1 MSLLEL
7 KTVSKRFGGLM
18 AVGNM
23 SFTLEKGE
31 ILGLIGPNGAGKTTI
46 FNLINGYYPPSKG
59 EIFFAGERI
68 DGLKP
73 HVVARRG
80 LARTFQVVKPLA
92 RLTVLEN
99 VMASAFLRT
108 AHRDEAR
115 AIALEATAFAEMEEW
130 RDRVAGSLPL
140 GMRKRLEMARAL
152 ATKPQL
158 LLLDENFAG
167 LNPAEVEKTI
177 EIVRK
182 IHASGITILIIEHN
196 MRVIM
201 TISHR
206 LLCIN
211 YGEKIAE
218 GTPREVA
225 DNQQVIDAYLGVAGD
240 QSVPRT
246 PGGVATDAAP
256 PRTPGDPARA

>member
-7 KTVSKRFGGLM
+7 KGVSRRFGGLM
-18 AVGNM
+18 AVNNM
-23 SFTLEKGE
+23 SFTVEKGE

-46 FNLINGYYPPSKG
+46 FNLINGYFPPTAG
-59 EIFFAGERI
+59 AIFLNGERI
-68 DGLKP
+68 DGSKP
-73 HVVARRG
+73 HVVCRRG

-99 VMASAFLRT
+99 VMASAFCRT
-108 AHRDEAR
+108 GKREEAHEM
-115 AIALEATAFAEMEEW
+115 ALDATAFTEMDAW
-130 RDRVAGSLPL
+130 RDRPAGSLPL

-152 ATKPQL
+152 ATRPEL

-167 LNPAEVEKTI
+167 LNPSEVEKTI
-177 EIVRK
+177 DIVKK
-182 IHASGITILIIEHN
+182 IHGSGVTILIIEHN

-201 TISHR
+201 AISHR

-240 QSVPRT
+240 LAVPRT
-246 PGGVATDAAP
+246 P
-256 PRTPGDPARA
+256 

>member
-7 KTVSKRFGGLM
+7 RDVSKRFGGLQ
-18 AVGNM
+18 AVGHM
-23 SFTLEKGE
+23 SFTLEKGD

-46 FNLINGYYPPSKG
+46 FNLINGYYPPTGGTILFKG
-59 EIFFAGERI
+59 GRV

-73 HVVARRG
+73 HTVCHLG

-99 VMASAFLRT
+99 VMVSAFCRT
-108 AHRDEAR
+108 DRREEAR
-115 AIALEATAFAEMEEW
+115 AMALEATAFTEMEAW
-130 RDRVAGSLPL
+130 RDRLAGSLPL

-152 ATKPQL
+152 ATKPEL

-177 EIVRK
+177 AIVKK
-182 IHASGITILIIEHN
+182 IHENGITILIIEHI

-201 TISHR
+201 AISHR
-206 LLCIN
+206 LICIN

-225 DNQQVIDAYLGVAGD
+225 DNQQVIDAYLGVAN
-240 QSVPRT
+240 
-246 PGGVATDAAP
+246 A
-256 PRTPGDPARA
+256 

>member
-7 KTVSKRFGGLM
+7 SGVSKRFGGLQ

-23 SFTLEKGE
+23 TFSIGKGE

-46 FNLINGYYPPSKG
+46 FNLINGYYAPDAG
-59 EIFFAGERI
+59 EIRLNGDRI

-73 HVVARRG
+73 HKVCRRG

-99 VMASAFLRT
+99 VMVSAFSRT
-108 AHRDEAR
+108 NHLSEAEQYAR
-115 AIALEATAFAEMEEW
+115 EAITFAEMDAW
-130 RDRVAGSLPL
+130 RDYLAKSLPL

-152 ATKPQL
+152 ATKPEL

-167 LNPAEVEKTI
+167 LNPSEVDRTL

-182 IHASGITILIIEHN
+182 IHDSGITILIIEHN

-201 TISHR
+201 AVSHR
-206 LLCIN
+206 ILAIN
-211 YGEKIAE
+211 YGERLSE
-218 GTPREVA
+218 GTPQEVA
-225 DNQQVIDAYLGVAGD
+225 NDPKVVEAYLGVAH
-240 QSVPRT
+240 
-246 PGGVATDAAP
+246 A
-256 PRTPGDPARA
+256 

>member
-7 KTVSKRFGGLM
+7 RDVSKRFGGLQ
-18 AVGNM
+18 AVGHM
-23 SFTLEKGE
+23 SFKLEKGD

-46 FNLINGYYPPSKG
+46 FNLINGYFPPTGGTILFKG
-59 EIFFAGERI
+59 TRI

-73 HVVARRG
+73 YDVCQLG

-99 VMASAFLRT
+99 VMVSAFCRT
-108 AHRDEAR
+108 DHREEAR
-115 AIALEATAFAEMEEW
+115 VMALEATAFTEMDAW
-130 RDRVAGSLPL
+130 RDRLAGSLPL
-140 GMRKRLEMARAL
+140 GLRKRLEMARAL
-152 ATKPQL
+152 ATKPDV

-167 LNPAEVEKTI
+167 LNPSEVEKTI
-177 EIVRK
+177 TIVKK
-182 IHASGITILIIEHN
+182 IHQSGITILIIEHN

-201 TISHR
+201 AISQR

-225 DNQQVIDAYLGVAGD
+225 ENQQVIDAYLGVAN
-240 QSVPRT
+240 
-246 PGGVATDAAP
+246 A
-256 PRTPGDPARA
+256 

>member
-1 MSLLEL
+1 VEAPALRGSTGGGVSLLAL
-7 KTVSKRFGGLM
+7 NDVSKRFGGLQ
-18 AVGNM
+18 AVGHM
-23 SFTLEKGE
+23 SFVIEKGE

-46 FNLINGYYPPSKG
+46 FNLINGYYPPTAGTILFKG
-59 EIFFAGERI
+59 GRI

-73 HVVARRG
+73 HTVCHLG

-99 VMASAFLRT
+99 VMASAFCRT
-108 AHRDEAR
+108 NKRDTAR
-115 AIALEATAFAEMEEW
+115 EMALEATAFAEIEEW
-130 RDRVAGSLPL
+130 RDRSAGSLPL

-152 ATKPQL
+152 ATRPEL

-167 LNPAEVEKTI
+167 LNPAEAEKTI

-182 IHASGITILIIEHN
+182 IHQSGVTILIIEHI

-206 LLCIN
+206 LICIN

-225 DNQQVIDAYLGVAGD
+225 DNQQVIDAYLGVAN
-240 QSVPRT
+240 
-246 PGGVATDAAP
+246 A
-256 PRTPGDPARA
+256 

>member
-7 KTVSKRFGGLM
+7 NDVSKRFGGLQ
-18 AVGNM
+18 AVGHM
-23 SFTLEKGE
+23 SFAIEKGE

-46 FNLINGYYPPSKG
+46 FNLINGYFPPSDG
-59 EIFFAGERI
+59 TISFNGERI

-73 HVVARRG
+73 HVVCARG

-99 VMASAFLRT
+99 VMVSAFGR
-108 AHRDEAR
+108 ARDREEAR
-115 AIALEATAFAEMEEW
+115 KTALEAIAFTELEDWTE
-130 RDRVAGSLPL
+130 RKAGSLPL

-152 ATKPQL
+152 ATKPEL

-167 LNPAEVEKTI
+167 LNPVEVEKTI
-177 EIVRK
+177 EIVKK
-182 IHASGITILIIEHN
+182 IHQSGVTILIIEHN

-201 TISHR
+201 AVSLR
-206 LLCIN
+206 LICIN

-225 DNQQVIDAYLGVAGD
+225 DNQQVIEAYLGVA
-240 QSVPRT
+240 
-246 PGGVATDAAP
+246 DA
-256 PRTPGDPARA
+256 

>member
-7 KTVSKRFGGLM
+7 KGVSKRFGGLM
-18 AVGNM
+18 AVDDVT
-23 SFTLEKGE
+23 FAIAKGE
-31 ILGLIGPNGAGKTTI
+31 ILGLIGPNGAGKTTL
-46 FNLINGYYPPSKG
+46 FNVINGY
-59 EIFFAGERI
+59 FAPTAGTILFKEQRI

-73 HVVARRG
+73 HEVCRRG

-99 VMASAFLRT
+99 VMASAFCRT
-108 AHRDEAR
+108 RYREEAR
-115 AIALEATAFAEMEEW
+115 AMALEATAFAEMDEW
-130 RDRVAGSLPL
+130 RDRLAGSLPL

-152 ATKPQL
+152 ATRPEL

-167 LNPAEVEKTI
+167 LNPSEVEKTI
-177 EIVRK
+177 DIVRK
-182 IHASGITILIIEHN
+182 IHGSGVTILIIEHN

-201 TISHR
+201 AISHR

-225 DNQQVIDAYLGVAGD
+225 DNQQVIDAYLGVSGD
-240 QSVPRT
+240 E
-246 PGGVATDAAP
+246 AHA
-256 PRTPGDPARA
+256 

>member
-1 MSLLEL
+1 VTLLEL
-7 KTVSKRFGGLM
+7 SGVSKRFGGLM
-18 AVGNM
+18 AVGNV
-23 SFTLEKGE
+23 SFQLEKGT

-46 FNLINGYYPPSKG
+46 FNVINGYFPPTSG
-59 EIFFAGERI
+59 EIRFRGERV

-73 HVVARRG
+73 HVLCHRG

-99 VMASAFLRT
+99 VMASAFCRT
-108 AHRDEAR
+108 NDREKAR
-115 AIALEATAFAEMEEW
+115 EMAMEATAFAEMEAW
-130 RDRVAGSLPL
+130 RDHNAGSLPL

-152 ATKPQL
+152 ATKPEL

-167 LNPAEVEKTI
+167 LNPTEVEKTI
-177 EIVRK
+177 DIVRK

-201 TISHR
+201 AISHR
-206 LLCIN
+206 LICIN

-218 GTPREVA
+218 GSPREVA
-225 DNQQVIDAYLGVAGD
+225 DDQQVIDAYLGVAH
-240 QSVPRT
+240 
-246 PGGVATDAAP
+246 A
-256 PRTPGDPARA
+256 

>member
-7 KTVSKRFGGLM
+7 RGVTKRFGGLQ

-23 SFTLEKGE
+23 TFTIERGD
-31 ILGLIGPNGAGKTTI
+31 IFGLIGPNGAGKTTV
-46 FNLINGYYPPSKG
+46 FNLINGYFPLTSGEVLFKG
-59 EIFFAGERI
+59 ERV

-73 HVVARRG
+73 YEVCRRG

-99 VMASAFLRT
+99 VMVSAFCRT
-108 AHRDEAR
+108 DHRGEAT
-115 AIALEATAFAEMEEW
+115 AMAMEATAFTEMEAW
-130 RDRVAGSLPL
+130 RDRLAGSLPL

-152 ATKPQL
+152 ATKPDL

-177 EIVRK
+177 TIVRK
-182 IHASGITILIIEHN
+182 IHESGVTILIIEHN

-201 TISHR
+201 SISQK
-206 LLCIN
+206 LLCMC

-218 GTPREVA
+218 GTPQEVA
-225 DNQQVIDAYLGVAGD
+225 NDPRVIEAYLG
-240 QSVPRT
+240 
-246 PGGVATDAAP
+246 AAH
-256 PRTPGDPARA
+256 A

>member
-7 KTVSKRFGGLM
+7 KKVSKRFGGLQ
-18 AVGNM
+18 AVGHM
-23 SFTLEKGE
+23 SFEVQKGE
-31 ILGLIGPNGAGKTTI
+31 ILGLIGPNGAGKTTL
-46 FNLINGYYPPSKG
+46 FNLINGYLPPTEGQILFKD
-59 EIFFAGERI
+59 ERI

-73 HVVARRG
+73 YVVCHRG

-99 VMASAFLRT
+99 VMVSAFCHT
-108 AHRDEAR
+108 EHRDEAR
-115 AIALEATAFAEMEEW
+115 EMALEATAFTEMEAW
-130 RDRVAGSLPL
+130 RDRPAGSLPL

-152 ATKPQL
+152 ATKPDI

-167 LNPAEVEKTI
+167 LNPSEVEKTI
-177 EIVRK
+177 AIVKK
-182 IHASGITILIIEHN
+182 IHETGITILIIEHN

-201 TISHR
+201 AISHR
-206 LLCIN
+206 LICIN

-225 DNQQVIDAYLGVAGD
+225 DNQQVIDAYLGVAN
-240 QSVPRT
+240 
-246 PGGVATDAAP
+246 A
-256 PRTPGDPARA
+256 

>member
-1 MSLLEL
+1 MTALITLNDV
-7 KTVSKRFGGLM
+7 TKRFGGLQ

-23 SFTLEKGE
+23 TFSLNKGE

-46 FNLINGYYPPSKG
+46 FNLINGYYPPTRGTILFKG
-59 EIFFAGERI
+59 DRI

-73 HVVARRG
+73 HKVCRLG

-92 RLTVLEN
+92 RLSVLDN
-99 VMASAFLRT
+99 VMVSAFSRT
-108 AHRDEAR
+108 NRRHEAEK
-115 AIALEATAFAEMEEW
+115 AALEATAFTEMDAW
-130 RDRVAGSLPL
+130 RDVRAGSLPL

-152 ATKPQL
+152 ATKPEV

-167 LNPAEVEKTI
+167 LNPTEVENTI
-177 EIVRK
+177 EIVKK
-182 IHASGITILIIEHN
+182 IHGSGVTILIIEHI

-201 TISHR
+201 SISHR
-206 LLCIN
+206 IICIN

-225 DNQQVIDAYLGVAGD
+225 DNQQVIDAYLGVA
-240 QSVPRT
+240 
-246 PGGVATDAAP
+246 
-256 PRTPGDPARA
+256 

>member
-1 MSLLEL
+1 VSLLEV
-7 KTVSKRFGGLM
+7 KDVTKRFGGLQ
-18 AVGNM
+18 AVGHMTFSLN
-23 SFTLEKGE
+23 KGE

-46 FNLINGYYPPSKG
+46 FNLINGYIPPTSG
-59 EIFFAGERI
+59 EVLFKGERI

-73 HVVARRG
+73 HVVCRRG

-99 VMASAFLRT
+99 VMASAFCRT
-108 AHRDEAR
+108 NSRETAR
-115 AIALEATAFAEMEEW
+115 EMALEATAFAEMEAW

-152 ATKPQL
+152 ATKPEL

-167 LNPAEVEKTI
+167 LNPAEVENTI
-177 EIVRK
+177 EIVKK
-182 IHASGITILIIEHN
+182 IHGSGVTILIIEHI

-206 LLCIN
+206 LICIN

-225 DNQQVIDAYLGVAGD
+225 DNQQVIDAYLGVAN
-240 QSVPRT
+240 
-246 PGGVATDAAP
+246 A
-256 PRTPGDPARA
+256 

>member
-7 KTVSKRFGGLM
+7 TNVSKRFGGLM
-18 AVGNM
+18 AVDGV
-23 SFTLEKGE
+23 SFQLEEGQ

-46 FNLINGYYPPSKG
+46 FNLVNGYFRPTTG
-59 EIFFAGERI
+59 QIALRGERI

-73 HVVARRG
+73 HQVCRRG

-99 VMASAFLRT
+99 VMASAFART
-108 AHRDEAR
+108 QKRDTAR
-115 AIALEATAFAEMEEW
+115 EIALEATAFTEMEEW
-130 RDRVAGSLPL
+130 RDRSAGSLPL

-152 ATKPQL
+152 ATRPEI

-167 LNPAEVEKTI
+167 LNPAEVDKTI
-177 EIVRK
+177 EIVKK
-182 IHASGITILIIEHN
+182 IHASGVTILIIEHN

-201 TISHR
+201 AVSHR
-206 LLCIN
+206 IICIN

-225 DNQQVIDAYLGVAGD
+225 DNQKVIDAYLGVAN
-240 QSVPRT
+240 
-246 PGGVATDAAP
+246 A
-256 PRTPGDPARA
+256 

>member
-7 KTVSKRFGGLM
+7 SDVSKRFGGLQ
-18 AVGNM
+18 AVGHM
-23 SFTLEKGE
+23 SFALEKGE

-46 FNLINGYYPPSKG
+46 FNLINGYYPPTGGTILFKG
-59 EIFFAGERI
+59 ARI

-73 HVVARRG
+73 HTICQLG

-99 VMASAFLRT
+99 VMVSAFCRT
-108 AHRDEAR
+108 DHREEAR
-115 AIALEATAFAEMEEW
+115 AMALEATAFTEMDAW

-140 GMRKRLEMARAL
+140 GLRKRLELARAL
-152 ATKPQL
+152 ATKPDI

-167 LNPAEVEKTI
+167 LNPSEVEKTI
-177 EIVRK
+177 AIVKK
-182 IHASGITILIIEHN
+182 IHESGITILIIEHN

-201 TISHR
+201 AISQR

-211 YGEKIAE
+211 SGEKIAE

-225 DNQQVIDAYLGVAGD
+225 ENQQVIDAYLGVAN
-240 QSVPRT
+240 
-246 PGGVATDAAP
+246 A
-256 PRTPGDPARA
+256 

>member
-7 KTVSKRFGGLM
+7 NNVSKRFGGLM
-18 AVGNM
+18 AVGKM
-23 SFTLEKGE
+23 TFKLEKGE

-46 FNLINGYYPPSKG
+46 FNLINGYFPPTIG
-59 EIFFAGERI
+59 TITFRGERI

-73 HVVARRG
+73 HVVCRKG

-99 VMASAFLRT
+99 VMASAFCRT
-108 AHRDEAR
+108 NHRAEAQR
-115 AIALEATAFAEMEEW
+115 IAMEATEFAEMEDW
-130 RDRVAGSLPL
+130 RDRLAGGLPL

-152 ATKPQL
+152 ATKPEL

-177 EIVRK
+177 EIVKK
-182 IHASGITILIIEHN
+182 IHGSGVTILIIEHN

-201 TISHR
+201 SISHR
-206 LLCIN
+206 LVCIN

-218 GTPREVA
+218 GTPRDVA
-225 DNQQVIDAYLGVAGD
+225 DNQQVIEAYLGVAGD
-240 QSVPRT
+240 LAVPRT
-246 PGGVATDAAP
+246 PGDGAHA
-256 PRTPGDPARA
+256 

>member
-1 MSLLEL
+1 
-7 KTVSKRFGGLM
+7 VGGM
-18 AVGNM
+18 TF
-23 SFTLEKGE
+23 SIEKGE
-31 ILGLIGPNGAGKTTI
+31 IFGLIGPNGAGKTTV
-46 FNLINGYYPPSKG
+46 FNLINGYFPLTAG
-59 EIFFAGERI
+59 EVLFKGERI
-68 DGLKP
+68 DGMKP
-73 HVVARRG
+73 YDVCRRG

-99 VMASAFLRT
+99 VMVSAFCRT
-108 AHRDEAR
+108 GHREEAR
-115 AIALEATAFAEMEEW
+115 AMAMEATGFTEMADW
-130 RDRVAGSLPL
+130 RDRTAGSLPL

-152 ATKPQL
+152 ATKPDL

-177 EIVRK
+177 AIVRK
-182 IHASGITILIIEHN
+182 IHESGVTILIIEHN

-201 TISHR
+201 AISHR

-225 DNQQVIDAYLGVAGD
+225 DNQQVIDAYLGVSGD
-240 QSVPRT
+240 Q
-246 PGGVATDAAP
+246 AHA
-256 PRTPGDPARA
+256 